1 MLEGASME
9 QLKLIA
15 ETRHATGSGPSRRL
29 RAEGKIPAVMYG
41 HGSEPV
47 SITLDRLRF
56 RAALNAAGPNAIITL
71 EVEGKNHL
79 TIVKDMQRDSI
90 ANRVTHVDFLLI
102 SLDERLVVDVP
113 VRLVGEAA
121 QAGRE
126 GAVVQQQLMSLH
138 VESPAGVIPPAIDVD
153 VESLSLDNP
162 IRVSDLTLPEGME
175 SLLEGDTLVAIAQR
189 TRAAVAAEQLDDEG
203 EPAEADEAAD
213 DAADDED

>member
-1 MLEGASME
+1 ME
-9 QLKLIA
+9 QLKLVA
-15 ETRHATGSGPSRRL
+15 EARLATGSGPSRRL
-29 RAEGKIPAVMYG
+29 RADNKIPAVMYG
-41 HGSEPV
+41 HGSDPV
-47 SITLDRLRF
+47 LITLDRLRF

-90 ANRVTHVDFLLI
+90 ANRVTHVDFMLV

-121 QAGRE
+121 LAGRE

-153 VESLSLDNP
+153 VESLSLENS
-162 IRVSDLTLPEGME
+162 IRVSDLALPAGMV
-175 SLLEGDTLVAIAQR
+175 SLLDSDTLVVIAQR
-189 TRAAVAAEQLDDEG
+189 SRAAVAAEQLDSDG
-203 EPAEADEAAD
+203 EPTEADEDDDVAD
-213 DAADDED
+213 DDED

>member
-1 MLEGASME
+1 ME
-9 QLKLIA
+9 QLKLVA
-15 ETRHATGSGPSRRL
+15 EARLATGSGPSRRL
-29 RAEGKIPAVMYG
+29 RADNKIPAVMYG
-41 HGSEPV
+41 HGSDPV
-47 SITLDRLRF
+47 LVTLDRLRF

-90 ANRVTHVDFLLI
+90 ANRVTHVDFMLV

-121 QAGRE
+121 LAGRE

-153 VESLSLDNP
+153 VESLSLENS
-162 IRVSDLTLPEGME
+162 IRVSDLALPEGMV
-175 SLLEGDTLVAIAQR
+175 SLLDSDTLVVIAQR
-189 TRAAVAAEQLDDEG
+189 SRAAVAAEQLDSDG
-203 EPAEADEAAD
+203 EPTEADEDDDVAD
-213 DAADDED
+213 DDED

>member
-1 MLEGASME
+1 ME
-9 QLKLIA
+9 QLKLVA
-15 ETRHATGSGPSRRL
+15 EARLATGSGPSRRL
-29 RAEGKIPAVMYG
+29 RADNKIPAVMYG
-41 HGSEPV
+41 HGSDPV
-47 SITLDRLRF
+47 LITLDRLRF

-90 ANRVTHVDFLLI
+90 ANRVTHVDFMLV

-121 QAGRE
+121 LAGRE

-153 VESLSLDNP
+153 VESLSLENS
-162 IRVSDLTLPEGME
+162 IRVSDLALPEGMV
-175 SLLEGDTLVAIAQR
+175 SLLDSDTLVVIAQR
-189 TRAAVAAEQLDDEG
+189 SRAAVAAEQLDSDG
-203 EPAEADEAAD
+203 EPTEADEDDDVAD
-213 DAADDED
+213 DDED